1 MSTLRTAAIGTIAAA
16 AIAAGSAAAASGG
29 AQMSTNSVHQSVSS
43 TVVSSSGPGTSSSTV
58 SISQSSGSGSVA
70 AQAVATS
77 PPGPTLA
84 VRLPARRV
92 KALLADRA
100 PRLAGSADRA
110 AAVDVTVT
118 LRWRP
123 RPGAR
128 GRVVLLRRELAVEAD
143 APRRLRLG
151 ASEQGLDRLPDT
163 GRITILITGRAA
175 AGVAVGLQLTA

>member
-1 MSTLRTAAIGTIAAA
+1 
-16 AIAAGSAAAASGG
+16 
-29 AQMSTNSVHQSVSS
+29 
-43 TVVSSSGPGTSSSTV
+43 
-58 SISQSSGSGSVA
+58 
-70 AQAVATS
+70 
-77 PPGPTLA
+77 

-92 KALLADRA
+92 KALLADRE
-100 PRLAGSADRA
+100 PRLAVSADRA

-118 LRWRP
+118 LRW

-163 GRITILITGRAA
+163 GRITILVTGRAA